1 VEKFTKAI
9 YILSISAF
17 IIGLRIALTW
27 SYNSRLLGLFL
38 ICISAFLV
46 YINYYKNHDSL
57 TNTSNINLKQ
67 ASFGIILIL
76 IDISYNIIASD
87 TFRYFDYGVI
97 IAGLMIILLNLNIF
111 SFLKLSSS
119 HTSFITYF
127 LFITMI
133 LYGSIFSGL
142 PFLLGND
149 DNILFELFT
158 SNVVNISGNLLNFFK
173 PTAINGQIINFD
185 GFSVG
190 IGNACSGI
198 ESISVFMSS
207 VIAYMLAIKNKNFKL
222 FIKYLLFGGILL
234 YTLNIIRILM
244 LVLIGYYY
252 GVDNM
257 LFAHYNIGWIF
268 FVIGMSVFWYFA
280 LDKFELE

>member
-1 VEKFTKAI
+1 MDKTTKTI
-9 YILSISAF
+9 YILSISTF

-38 ICISAFLV
+38 ICVSAFIV
-46 YINYYKNHDSL
+46 YINSYKNHDSL
-57 TNTSNINLKQ
+57 INTTNINLKQ

-76 IDISYNIIASD
+76 VDISYNIAASD

-97 IAGLMIILLNLNIF
+97 ITGLMIILLNLNIF

-127 LFITMI
+127 LFITMV
-133 LYGSIFSGL
+133 LYGAIFSGI
-142 PFLLGND
+142 PFLLGNEA
-149 DNILFELFT
+149 NILFELFT
-158 SNVVNISGNLLNFFK
+158 SNVVNISGNILNFIK

-190 IGNACSGI
+190 IGNACSGV
-198 ESISVFMSS
+198 ESISVFLSS

-222 FIKYLLFGGILL
+222 ITKYIIFGIILL

-252 GVDNM
+252 GADNM
-257 LFAHYNIGWIF
+257 LFAHYNLGWIF

-280 LDKFELE
+280 LDKFELK